1 MELSA
6 PLTFGVGRVA
16 SAALIGRL
24 PGIAVFGAGLIAGAL
39 VAALADRPAVRSDEV
54 HAGAAPAMAMSAGER
69 AAPLSPRLLPGEAA
83 RSSARD
89 APQCGQGGSIARK
102 AASGGRAGPD
112 PHEPCLAPRL
122 RIGLPCSLTLHRHAR
137 GLLAA

>member
-69 AAPLSPRLLPGEAA
+69 AAPWSPRLLLGEGA

-89 APQCGQGGSIARK
+89 APQCGQARSISGEAEGAGPAR
-102 AASGGRAGPD
+102 PD
-112 PHEPCLAPRL
+112 PHGPCPS
-122 RIGLPCSLTLHRHAR
+122 P
-137 GLLAA
+137 

>member
-39 VAALADRPAVRSDEV
+39 VAALAGRLAVRSDEV
-54 HAGAAPAMAMSAGER
+54 HAGAAPALAMSAGER
-69 AAPLSPRLLPGEAA
+69 AAPWSPRPLPGQAA
-83 RSSARD
+83 RSSARG
-89 APQCGQGGSIARK
+89 APQCGQAGPIAGK
-102 AASGGRAGPD
+102 AEGGGRAGPGQ
-112 PHEPCLAPRL
+112 HQPCQAPRPRL
-122 RIGLPCSLTLHRHAR
+122 GLLGSLTANGPAR
-137 GLLAA
+137 APR

>member
-39 VAALADRPAVRSDEV
+39 VAALAGRPTVGSDEV
-54 HAGAAPAMAMSAGER
+54 HAGAAPALAMSAGER
-69 AAPLSPRLLPGEAA
+69 AAPWSPRLLPGEAA
-83 RSSARD
+83 RSSAPD
-89 APQCGQGGSIARK
+89 ATPFRQGRSTAR
-102 AASGGRAGPD
+102 AAES
-112 PHEPCLAPRL
+112 
-122 RIGLPCSLTLHRHAR
+122 R
-137 GLLAA
+137 G

>member
-39 VAALADRPAVRSDEV
+39 VAALAGRPAVGSDEV
-54 HAGAAPAMAMSAGER
+54 HAGAAPALAMSAGER
-69 AAPLSPRLLPGEAA
+69 AAPWSPRLLPGEAA

-89 APQCGQGGSIARK
+89 APPCGPAGSPPREAQGRGPARP
-102 AASGGRAGPD
+102 G
-112 PHEPCLAPRL
+112 
-122 RIGLPCSLTLHRHAR
+122 
-137 GLLAA
+137 